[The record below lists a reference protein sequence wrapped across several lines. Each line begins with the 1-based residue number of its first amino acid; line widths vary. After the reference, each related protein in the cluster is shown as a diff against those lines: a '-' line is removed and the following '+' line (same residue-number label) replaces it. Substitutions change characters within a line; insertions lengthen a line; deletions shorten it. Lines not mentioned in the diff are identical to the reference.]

1 MYAQTMLN
9 ICSLCDF
16 RNDFATDRSIFF
28 MLYYIYTTY
37 IYTFCL
43 LLFLFAYVRFFS

>member
-1 MYAQTMLN
+1 MLN

-16 RNDFATDRSIFF
+16 RNDFATDRSFFF

-43 LLFLFAYVRFFS
+43 LLFYLHMCVFFRNFAP